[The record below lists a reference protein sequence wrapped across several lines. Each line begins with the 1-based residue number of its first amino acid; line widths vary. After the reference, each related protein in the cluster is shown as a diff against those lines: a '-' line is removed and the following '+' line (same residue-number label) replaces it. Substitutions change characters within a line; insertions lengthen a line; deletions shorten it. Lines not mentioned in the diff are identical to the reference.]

1 MVKKKYF
8 NLNTAV
14 VLIAFVIAINWV
26 WGSLSMMRRNYDL
39 QKGLDEKSKQLI
51 IAQLDVDNAKLA
63 QKYYSTDEYKDLAV
77 REMLGKVSPGESVI
91 ILPPNTRAA
100 IDYDQASKTSTAKP
114 TETKKPSNFSQWMNF
129 LLGGNN
135 SKLSSK

>member
-91 ILPPNTRAA
+91 ILPPNTQAA
-100 IDYDQASKTSTAKP
+100 IDYDQVSKTSIAKP